1 MTGEN
6 LAKAGLAFRRADR
19 SLPGLGTT
27 MRLRGGAIVKGE
39 LVRVDVTS
47 GDALTNTNY
56 KVIDLGTE
64 TTASS
69 PLATV
74 VKVTAASE
82 GDIIGVA
89 LESASDDALVRVE
102 FAQGG
107 MPVIVEALAGDTVTV
122 GLQLVAATD
131 ARLDPAGT
139 PVGKVL
145 AIALEG
151 GSDGSLIDVLFF
163 GNAGNGFHQT

>member
-1 MTGEN
+1 MTGDN
-6 LAKAGLAFRRADR
+6 LAKAGLSFRRADR
-19 SLPGLGTT
+19 SMPGRGTT

-39 LVRVDVTS
+39 LVRVDITS
-47 GDALTNTNY
+47 GDALTNTDY

-74 VKVTAASE
+74 VKVSAAVE
-82 GDIIGVA
+82 GDIVGVA
-89 LESASDDALVRVE
+89 LESAADDALVRVE
-102 FAQGG
+102 FGQGG
-107 MPVIVEALAGDTVTV
+107 IPVIVEALAGDTVTV
-122 GLQLVAATD
+122 GQQLCAATD

-145 AIALEG
+145 GLALEA
-151 GSDGSLIDVLFF
+151 GSNGSLIDVLFY